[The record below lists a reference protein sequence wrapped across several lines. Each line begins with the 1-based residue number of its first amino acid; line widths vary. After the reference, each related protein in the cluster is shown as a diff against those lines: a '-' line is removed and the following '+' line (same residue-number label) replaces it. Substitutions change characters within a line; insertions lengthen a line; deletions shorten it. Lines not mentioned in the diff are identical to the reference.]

1 MNEIKTGT
9 SKAAGC
15 LLILMDALSGLSG
28 GSVSLFL
35 CKRRSVVSHFSLLD
49 IERLSVGLTATSKQ
63 EL

>member
-15 LLILMDALSGLSG
+15 LLILMDTLSGLSG

-35 CKRRSVVSHFSLLD
+35 CKRRSVVSDFSPLD
-49 IERLSVGLTATSKQ
+49 NE
-63 EL
+63 